1 MPHYVLTYH
10 ELNEVV
16 FDEIEAESLQDAE
29 DRIHTGHIPYE
40 EHVLTSALR
49 AATRNGEDIS
59 ALSELV
65 TQALTPGQIG
75 EIKQWVRFGLEDGS
89 GVYEARE
96 ALNGIERILQN
107 TTTIEALKA

>member
-16 FDEIEAESLQDAE
+16 FDEVEAESLQDAE
-29 DRIHTGHIPYE
+29 NKIRAEDIPYE
-40 EHVLTSALR
+40 EHVLTSELR
-49 AATRNGEDIS
+49 SAIRNGKDLS
-59 ALSELV
+59 TFSELV

-75 EIKQWVRFGLEDGS
+75 EIKQWVQFGLKDDS
-89 GVYEARE
+89 GIYEARE

-107 TTTIEALKA
+107 TTTIGTLKT